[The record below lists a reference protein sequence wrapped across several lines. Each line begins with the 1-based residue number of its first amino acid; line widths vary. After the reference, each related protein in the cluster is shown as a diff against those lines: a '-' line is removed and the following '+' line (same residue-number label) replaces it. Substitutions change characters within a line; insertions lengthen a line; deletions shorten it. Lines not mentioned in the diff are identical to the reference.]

1 MKRTMIFALMGLLAM
16 GAMAQTRS
24 LAYVD
29 IPSAQARVDS
39 LTEEI
44 ATLEQEIT
52 TLQQEVTDLR
62 NSIAQNRNQINEIE
76 PILINVQ
83 FQSRELYDVMSEITD
98 ATMRENAKSN
108 IDRTK
113 ELEGRLESKVR
124 DLERSNATSERT
136 IENNLKKIDRNEATI
151 AKNNDEIT
159 ILNASIEKTRIQ
171 QNRLA
176 KIMEDIESSLANAE
190 TAIGN

>member
-44 ATLEQEIT
+44 ATLEQEIS

-62 NSIAQNRNQINEIE
+62 NSIAQNRNQVNEIE

-98 ATMRENAKSN
+98 ATMRDNAKNN

-113 ELEGRLESKVR
+113 ELEGRLEAKVR
-124 DLERSNATSERT
+124 DLERANAVSERT

-159 ILNASIEKTRIQ
+159 ILNASIEKTKIQ
-171 QNRLA
+171 QDRLA